1 MIPEQ
6 KAGAIISNLND
17 RSLNMKEFLKIIDDL
32 LQENKISSDYFNE
45 KLVWP
50 ARERLLEEIKLR
62 ISNHSMAEIKPKN
75 TI

>member
-1 MIPEQ
+1 
-6 KAGAIISNLND
+6 
-17 RSLNMKEFLKIIDDL
+17 MKEFLKIIDDL